1 MLLEAAFWLAI
12 LPPLFAILVEA
23 CNPINGTSIRA
34 SAALDLT
41 ADFGGLS
48 RDDFDALLGVIEQSG
63 AAIGEASGLAST
75 LIASIISGIAV
86 LHEVS
91 SPYWPI
97 VVYVLIFI
105 ILAIFPLWL
114 MSGLTY
120 AQISARNAS
129 IPTPWRTIR
138 IPLKRTK
145 VISLTIYAANV
156 VLIICAILVFCDKRN
171 TARFPARIRA
181 GPASADRRSP
191 AASHPGLGRDAR
203 IAASLGVLAGPDKR
217 SGWPDHSAEELV
229 MPLTAPPASET
240 VLGPHGW
247 QRIQVG
253 LVRAGFD
260 PGPIDGRS
268 GPKTRAA
275 IRRFQ
280 QQESDGAGAGGVLT
294 PREIAQLWPGGAQP

>member
-156 VLIICAILVFCDKRN
+156 VLIIFAILVFCDKRN
-171 TARFPARIRA
+171 TARFPARQRA
-181 GPASADRRSP
+181 GPASRSSS
-191 AASHPGLGRDAR
+191 ASDKPSRDWGETQELLLR
-203 IAASLGVLAGPDKR
+203 WASLQGQISGLAGWITRLAKAGQSRAAGIGDGSRTPRLAAD
-217 SGWPDHSAEELV
+217 SGRP
-229 MPLTAPPASET
+229 
-240 VLGPHGW
+240 
-247 QRIQVG
+247 
-253 LVRAGFD
+253 RAG
-260 PGPIDGRS
+260 R
-268 GPKTRAA
+268 
-275 IRRFQ
+275 
-280 QQESDGAGAGGVLT
+280 L
-294 PREIAQLWPGGAQP
+294 

>member
-145 VISLTIYAANV
+145 VISLTIYATNV
-156 VLIICAILVFCDKRN
+156 VLIIFAILVFSTN
-171 TARFPARIRA
+171 ETARDFRI
-181 GPASADRRSP
+181 GTGGASVAIVDRQQQSI
-191 AASHPGLGRDAR
+191 RDWGETQELLLR
-203 IAASLGVLAGPDKR
+203 WASLQDQISGLAGWIALLQK
-217 SGWPDHSAEELV
+217 LV
-229 MPLTAPPASET
+229 APPASET

>member
-129 IPTPWRTIR
+129 IPNPWRTIR

-156 VLIICAILVFCDKRN
+156 VLIIFAILVFSTN
-171 TARFPARIRA
+171 ETARDFRI
-181 GPASADRRSP
+181 GTGGASVAIVDRQQQSI
-191 AASHPGLGRDAR
+191 RDWGETQELLLR
-203 IAASLGVLAGPDKR
+203 WASLQDQISGLAGWIALLQK
-217 SGWPDHSAEELV
+217 LV
-229 MPLTAPPASET
+229 APPASET

>member
-63 AAIGEASGLAST
+63 AAIGEASGLAPT

-129 IPTPWRTIR
+129 IPNPWRTIR

-145 VISLTIYAANV
+145 VISLTIYAANF
-156 VLIICAILVFCDKRN
+156 VLIFCAILAFATKEAQRDFRL
-171 TARFPARIRA
+171 TFGAA
-181 GPASADRRSP
+181 GAAAVDRQRQALSDW
-191 AASHPGLGRDAR
+191 GETQELLLRW
-203 IAASLGVLAGPDKR
+203 ASLQDQISGLAGWIALLQK
-217 SGWPDHSAEELV
+217 LV
-229 MPLTAPPASET
+229 APPASET

>member
-129 IPTPWRTIR
+129 IPNPWRTIR

-145 VISLTIYAANV
+145 VISLTIYAANF
-156 VLIICAILVFCDKRN
+156 VLIFCAILAFATKEAQRDFRLTFGAAGAAAVDRQRQALSDWGE
-171 TARFPARIRA
+171 TQELLLRLDYLEGQITGQGGRITR
-181 GPASADRRSP
+181 
-191 AASHPGLGRDAR
+191 L
-203 IAASLGVLAGPDKR
+203 
-217 SGWPDHSAEELV
+217 EEQV
-229 MPLTAPPASET
+229 MPLTAPPASEAF
-240 VLGPHGW
+240 LGPHGW

>member
-63 AAIGEASGLAST
+63 AAIGEASGLAPT

-145 VISLTIYAANV
+145 VISLTIYAANF
-156 VLIICAILVFCDKRN
+156 VLIFFAILVFSTNETRAISGSAS
-171 TARFPARIRA
+171 ARPRAPTVERQQQSLRIGARRKNCCFAGRSLQGQIAAKAAGSPGLKSRSASDRA
-181 GPASADRRSP
+181 ASIGGGSRTPRLAADFRSASCGPALIRVRSTAVQAPRRVPPFADSSNRRVT
-191 AASHPGLGRDAR
+191 AQA
-203 IAASLGVLAGPDKR
+203 LAG
-217 SGWPDHSAEELV
+217 
-229 MPLTAPPASET
+229 
-240 VLGPHGW
+240 
-247 QRIQVG
+247 
-253 LVRAGFD
+253 F
-260 PGPIDGRS
+260 
-268 GPKTRAA
+268 
-275 IRRFQ
+275 
-280 QQESDGAGAGGVLT
+280 
-294 PREIAQLWPGGAQP
+294 

>member
-156 VLIICAILVFCDKRN
+156 VLIIFAILVFSTN
-171 TARFPARIRA
+171 ETARDFRI
-181 GPASADRRSP
+181 GTGGASVAIVDRQQQSI
-191 AASHPGLGRDAR
+191 RDWGETQELLLR
-203 IAASLGVLAGPDKR
+203 WASLQDQISGLAGWIALLQK
-217 SGWPDHSAEELV
+217 LV
-229 MPLTAPPASET
+229 APPASET